1 VYGRDEGVSIK
12 GAITM
17 HNGDF
22 LTREE
27 KMKGTLEAAKLAD
40 MIALPGDLLN
50 ISPDNISNMK
60 VGVTI
65 VGAKVLYEQAKR
77 APK

>member
-1 VYGRDEGVSIK
+1 
-12 GAITM
+12 M

-40 MIALPGDLLN
+40 AARRP
-50 ISPDNISNMK
+50 
-60 VGVTI
+60 TE
-65 VGAKVLYEQAKR
+65 YFT
-77 APK
+77 

>member
-1 VYGRDEGVSIK
+1 VYGRDEGVSIR

-17 HNGDF
+17 HNGAF

-40 MIALPGDLLN
+40 MIALPGDLPN
-50 ISPDNISNMK
+50 VSPDKISNMK

-65 VGAKVLYEQAKR
+65 VGGQSALR
-77 APK
+77 AG